1 MQMCIMAGYK
11 LRKNETWINLYLQ
24 NPNLASTPN
33 YFRISNDSLNNSETN
48 NYSIILKTDKEI
60 AELVSMD
67 EYFLERYHSKN
78 QKQKEDKIKSIE
90 LTKRIYKL
98 IRYNY
103 SNPLSLQE
111 LARIKI
117 RNNMLSIDYN
127 IKAKIEK
134 NILDLPTRLREY
146 LLLNE
151 FLN

>member
-1 MQMCIMAGYK
+1 
-11 LRKNETWINLYLQ
+11 
-24 NPNLASTPN
+24 
-33 YFRISNDSLNNSETN
+33 
-48 NYSIILKTDKEI
+48 
-60 AELVSMD
+60 MD